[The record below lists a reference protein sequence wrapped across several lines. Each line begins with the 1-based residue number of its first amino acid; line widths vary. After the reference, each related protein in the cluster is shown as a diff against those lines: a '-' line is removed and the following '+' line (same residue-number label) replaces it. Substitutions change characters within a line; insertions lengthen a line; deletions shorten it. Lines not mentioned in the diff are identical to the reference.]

1 MGKSDMSTYTY
12 DFDTVTDRRSTWASK
27 WDVAEGE
34 LPLSMADMEFQ
45 AAPEI
50 REALLKRLENGIFG
64 YTDIPDI
71 WYQVYIDWW
80 KNRHGLEIA
89 KDFLIFCTG
98 VIPAISSAVR
108 KLTTPAENVLIQT
121 PVYNIFYNSILNN
134 GRRVLESPLIYED
147 GSYRIDWEDLEK
159 KLSDPQTSLM
169 ILCNPHNP
177 IGKIW
182 DRETLAR
189 IGALASN
196 YNVTVISDEIH
207 CDITDPGKAYVPFA
221 SASDTCAQISVTC
234 IAPTKCF
241 NLAGLQTAAVMVP
254 NPFLRHKMW
263 RALNTDEVAEPSAF
277 AIDAAVAAFTK
288 GGAWLDEMRA
298 YTYENR
304 CLLRKEAASIPG
316 LRVVDSEATYLLW
329 LDVSAIT
336 EDGDR
341 LCRFLREETG
351 LVLSR
356 GAQYGPG
363 GESFLRFNTAC
374 PRTMMLDGIE
384 RLKSGLEKFYE

>member
-1 MGKSDMSTYTY
+1 MSTYKY
-12 DFDTVTDRRSTWASK
+12 DFDTITDRRSTWASK

-50 REALLKRLENGIFG
+50 REALKSRLDNGIFG
-64 YTDIPDI
+64 YTDIPDV
-71 WYQVYIDWW
+71 WYQAYMDWW
-80 KNRHGLEIA
+80 KKRHGLEIE
-89 KDFLIFCTG
+89 KDQLVFCTG

-134 GRRVLESPLIYED
+134 GRRVLESPLIYEN
-147 GSYRIDWEDLEK
+147 GGYRIDWEDLEK
-159 KLSDPQTSLM
+159 KLSDPQTTLM

-182 DRETLAR
+182 DRETLKR
-189 IGALASN
+189 IGALAEK
-196 YNVTVISDEIH
+196 YGVTVLSDEIH
-207 CDITDPGKAYVPFA
+207 CDITDPGKSYVPFA
-221 SASDTCAQISVTC
+221 AASDICARISVTC
-234 IAPTKCF
+234 MAPTKCF
-241 NLAGLQTAAVMVP
+241 NIAGLQTAAVMVP
-254 NPFLRHKMW
+254 DPFLRHKMW

-277 AIDAAVAAFTK
+277 AIDAAVSAFTK
-288 GGAWLDEMRA
+288 GGEWLDEMRA

-304 CLLRKEAASIPG
+304 CLLREAATAISG

-329 LDVSAIT
+329 LDVSGIT
-336 EDGDR
+336 EDGDK

-374 PRTMMLDGIE
+374 PRAMMLDGIE
-384 RLKSGLEKFYE
+384 RLKKGLEKYQTGR

>member
-1 MGKSDMSTYTY
+1 MSTYKY
-12 DFDTVTDRRSTWASK
+12 DFDTITDRRSTWASK

-50 REALLKRLENGIFG
+50 REALKARLQNGIFG
-64 YTDIPDI
+64 YTDIPDL
-71 WYQVYIDWW
+71 WYQAYMDWW

-89 KDFLIFCTG
+89 KDALVFCTG

-134 GRRVLESPLIYED
+134 GRRVLENPLIYEE

-182 DRETLAR
+182 DRDTLAR
-189 IGALASN
+189 IGELAAA
-196 YNVTVISDEIH
+196 YGVTIISDEIH

-221 SASDTCAQISVTC
+221 SASDTCARISVTC

-254 NPFLRHKMW
+254 DPFLRHKMW

-304 CLLRKEAASIPG
+304 CLLRKEAASVPG

-336 EDGDR
+336 RDGDR

-363 GESFLRFNTAC
+363 GEAFLRFNTAC
-374 PRTMMLDGIE
+374 PRAMMQDGIG
-384 RLKSGLEKFYE
+384 RLKRGLEKFHE

>member
-1 MGKSDMSTYTY
+1 MNTYKY
-12 DFDTVTDRRSTWASK
+12 DFDTITDRRSTWASK

-50 REALLKRLENGIFG
+50 REALQKRLQNGIFG
-64 YTDIPDI
+64 YTDIPDL
-71 WYQVYIDWW
+71 WYQAYMDWW

-89 KDFLIFCTG
+89 KDALVFCTG

-134 GRRVLESPLIYED
+134 GRRVLENPLIYEE

-182 DRETLAR
+182 DRDTLAR
-189 IGALASN
+189 IGELAAA
-196 YNVTVISDEIH
+196 YGVTIISDEIH

-221 SASDTCAQISVTC
+221 SASDTCARISVTC

-254 NPFLRHKMW
+254 DPFLRHKMW

-304 CLLRKEAASIPG
+304 CLLRKEAASVPG
-316 LRVVDSEATYLLW
+316 LRVVVSEATYLLW

-336 EDGDR
+336 RDGDR

-363 GESFLRFNTAC
+363 GEAFLRFNTAC
-374 PRTMMLDGIE
+374 PRAMMQDGIG
-384 RLKSGLEKFYE
+384 RLKRGLEKFHE

>member
-1 MGKSDMSTYTY
+1 MSTYKY
-12 DFDTVTDRRSTWASK
+12 DFDTITDRRSTWASK

-50 REALLKRLENGIFG
+50 REALKARLQNGIFG
-64 YTDIPDI
+64 YTDIPDL
-71 WYQVYIDWW
+71 WYQAYMDWW
-80 KNRHGLEIA
+80 KDRHGLELA
-89 KDFLIFCTG
+89 KDALVFCTG

-134 GRRVLESPLIYED
+134 GRRVLENPLIYEE

-182 DRETLAR
+182 DRDTLAR
-189 IGALASN
+189 IGELAAA
-196 YNVTVISDEIH
+196 YGVTIISDEIH

-221 SASDTCAQISVTC
+221 SASDTCARISVTC

-254 NPFLRHKMW
+254 DPFLRHKMW

-304 CLLRKEAASIPG
+304 CLLRKEAASVPG

-336 EDGDR
+336 RDGDR

-363 GESFLRFNTAC
+363 GEAFLRFNTAC
-374 PRTMMLDGIE
+374 PRAMMQDGIG
-384 RLKSGLEKFYE
+384 RLKRGLEKFHE

>member
-1 MGKSDMSTYTY
+1 MSTYKY
-12 DFDTVTDRRSTWASK
+12 DFDTITDRRSTWASK

-50 REALLKRLENGIFG
+50 REALKARLQNGIFG
-64 YTDIPDI
+64 YTDIPDL
-71 WYQVYIDWW
+71 WYQAYMDWW

-89 KDFLIFCTG
+89 KDALVFCTG

-134 GRRVLESPLIYED
+134 GRRVLENPLIYEE

-182 DRETLAR
+182 DRDTLAR
-189 IGALASN
+189 IGELAAA
-196 YNVTVISDEIH
+196 YGVTIISDEIH

-221 SASDTCAQISVTC
+221 SASDTCARISVTC

-254 NPFLRHKMW
+254 DPFLRHKMW

-304 CLLRKEAASIPG
+304 CLLRKEAASVPG

-336 EDGDR
+336 RDGDR

-363 GESFLRFNTAC
+363 GEAFLRFNTAC
-374 PRTMMLDGIE
+374 PRAMMQDGIG
-384 RLKSGLEKFYE
+384 RLKRGLERFHE

>member
-1 MGKSDMSTYTY
+1 MSTYKY
-12 DFDTVTDRRSTWASK
+12 DFDTITDRRSTWASK

-50 REALLKRLENGIFG
+50 REALQKRLQNGIFG
-64 YTDIPDI
+64 YTDIPDV
-71 WYQVYIDWW
+71 WYQAYIDWW
-80 KNRHGLEIA
+80 KNRHGLEFA
-89 KDFLIFCTG
+89 KDALVFCTG

-134 GRRVLESPLIYED
+134 GRRVLENPLIYEE
-147 GSYRIDWEDLEK
+147 GSYRIDWEDLEQ

-182 DRETLAR
+182 DRDTLAR
-189 IGALASN
+189 IGALAAAHG
-196 YNVTVISDEIH
+196 VTIISDEIH

-221 SASDTCAQISVTC
+221 SASDTCARISVTC

-241 NLAGLQTAAVMVP
+241 NLAGLQTAAVMVSD
-254 NPFLRHKMW
+254 PFLRHKMW

-304 CLLRKEAASIPG
+304 CLLRKEAASVPG

-336 EDGDR
+336 RDGDR

-363 GESFLRFNTAC
+363 GEAFLRFNTAC
-374 PRTMMLDGIE
+374 PRAMMQDGIG
-384 RLKSGLEKFYE
+384 RLKRGLEKFHE

>member
-1 MGKSDMSTYTY
+1 MSTYKY
-12 DFDTVTDRRSTWASK
+12 DFDTITDRRSTWASK

-50 REALLKRLENGIFG
+50 REALKARLQNGIFG
-64 YTDIPDI
+64 YTDIPDL
-71 WYQVYIDWW
+71 WYQAYMDWW

-89 KDFLIFCTG
+89 KDALVFCTG

-134 GRRVLESPLIYED
+134 GRRVLENPLIYEE

-169 ILCNPHNP
+169 ILFNPHNP

-182 DRETLAR
+182 DRDTLAR
-189 IGALASN
+189 IGELAAA
-196 YNVTVISDEIH
+196 YGVTIISDEIH

-221 SASDTCAQISVTC
+221 SASDTCARISVTC

-254 NPFLRHKMW
+254 DPFLRHKMW

-304 CLLRKEAASIPG
+304 CLLRKEAASVPG

-336 EDGDR
+336 RDGDR

-363 GESFLRFNTAC
+363 GEAFLRFNTAC
-374 PRTMMLDGIE
+374 PRAMMQDGIG
-384 RLKSGLEKFYE
+384 RLKRGLEKFHE